1 MSRRVLVWVVVLL
14 VAAGC
19 KGGQQRAAP
28 RKGRGLAYPATR
40 TVDHVDEYH
49 GRKVRDP
56 YRWLEDDN
64 AEETKAWVAEQNKLT
79 FDYLGRIRA
88 RQYIRERM
96 EALINYERYRTPVQR
111 GGRYFFRHND
121 GLQDQDVLYLSEGLD
136 GERKLLIDPVSLSED
151 GTVAL
156 VDEYPSPDGRLLAY
170 ALSRSGSDWREF
182 RVRDVA
188 TGEDLATDRLQWIKF
203 SQPSWRKDG
212 TGFFYA
218 RPKKP
223 APGKERTAVTHSPT
237 VYYHEVGRPQEHD
250 VEVYARPDQP
260 DWYLWPWLS
269 DDGRY
274 LMLYVSPVGSRN
286 NGIFYMDVENEGPV
300 VEALKD
306 FDATY
311 YPLDND
317 GAVWWVLTDKG
328 APKKRIVKIDLRDPR
343 PEAWQEIVPEAAHS
357 IEDASVVG
365 DRLVIHY
372 LRRAHSYVRLFHLD
386 GRHDRDLDLPIGS
399 VDDFTGRRADREMFF
414 LFSSFTIPRRVY
426 RYDFD
431 RDRLEVWRQAKTE
444 VDPGKFVTRQVV
456 YQSKDGTAVTMFI
469 SHRKGLKRNGKNAA
483 LLYGYGGFNASQ
495 RPRYSTSSIVWM
507 EMGGVHAI
515 ANLRGGGE
523 QGKAWHEGGV
533 REKKQNVFDDFI
545 AAAEALVYNKYTSRK
560 KLAIIGGSNGGLLV
574 GACMT
579 QRPDLFG
586 ACLPAVGVM
595 DMLRFHNFTAGRGWI
610 SEYGSSDD
618 PEMFP
623 VLLSYSPYHNLRP
636 GTAYPAT
643 LTTTADHDDRV
654 VPAHS
659 FKFAARLQACQ
670 AGRAPVLIRVET
682 QGGHGGG
689 TALSKHL
696 DETADVYA
704 FLAKNLG
711 MKVGSRFWRKK

>member
-19 KGGQQRAAP
+19 KGKPKQAAP
-28 RKGRGLAYPATR
+28 RKGGGLAYPATR

-49 GRKVRDP
+49 GREVADP
-56 YRWLEDDN
+56 YRWLEDLD
-64 AEETKAWVAEQNKLT
+64 AEETKAWVAEQNKIT

-88 RQYIRERM
+88 REYIRQRM
-96 EALINYERYRTPVQR
+96 EALINYERYRTPVER
-111 GGRYFFRHND
+111 GGRYFYRHNN
-121 GLQDQDVLYLSEGLD
+121 GLQDQDLLYWADGLE
-136 GERKLLIDPVSLSED
+136 GERTLLIDPVSLSED

-156 VDEYPSPDGRLLAY
+156 VGEYPSPDGKLLAY
-170 ALSRSGSDWREF
+170 AVSRSGSDWREF

-188 TGEDLATDRLQWIKF
+188 TGEDLAEDRLQWIKF

-212 TGFFYA
+212 SGFFYA
-218 RPKKP
+218 RPEKP
-223 APGKERTAVTHSPT
+223 EPGKERTAVTKSPT
-237 VYYHEVGRPQEHD
+237 IYYHELGRSQEHD
-250 VEVYARPDQP
+250 VEIYARPDKP

-274 LMLYVSPVGSRN
+274 LMLFVSPVGSRH
-286 NGIFYMDVENEGPV
+286 NGIFFKDVENDAPV
-300 VEALKD
+300 VEALKE

-317 GAVWWVLTDKG
+317 GPVWWVLTDKG
-328 APKKRIVKIDLRDPR
+328 APKKRVVKIDLRDPR
-343 PEAWQEIVPEAAHS
+343 PEAWQEVVPEASYS

-386 GRHDRDLDLPIGS
+386 GRPDRDLTLPIGS
-399 VDDFTGRRADREMFF
+399 ADDFTGRRADREMFF
-414 LFSSFTIPRRVY
+414 LFSSFAIPRRVY

-431 RDRLEVWRQAKTE
+431 AGRLAVWRQARTQVE
-444 VDPGKFVTRQVV
+444 PGKFVTRQVA
-456 YQSKDGTAVTMFI
+456 YQSKDGTSVTAFL
-469 SHRKGLKRNGKNAA
+469 SHKKGLERNGKNPA
-483 LLYGYGGFNASQ
+483 LLYGYGGFGLSQ
-495 RPRYSTSSIVWM
+495 RPAYSTSSIVWM
-507 EMGGVHAI
+507 EMGGVHVL

-523 QGKAWHEGGV
+523 QGKEWHEGGI
-533 REKKQNVFDDFI
+533 REKKQNTFDDFI
-545 AAAEALVYNKYTSRK
+545 AAAEALILNKYTSK
-560 KLAIIGGSNGGLLV
+560 GKLAIMGGSNGGLLV

-586 ACLPAVGVM
+586 ACLPAMGVM
-595 DMLRFHNFTAGRGWI
+595 DMLRFHEFTAGRGWI

-618 PEMFP
+618 PEMFQ
-623 VLLSYSPYHNLRP
+623 VLLAYSPYHNLRK
-636 GTAYPAT
+636 GTPYPAT
-643 LTTTADHDDRV
+643 LITTADHDDRV
-654 VPAHS
+654 VPSHS

-670 AGRAPVLIRVET
+670 AGAAPVLIRVET

-696 DETADVYA
+696 DETADLYA
-704 FLAKNLG
+704 FLAKNLRV
-711 MKVGSRFWRKK
+711 KVSSRFWRKK